1 MAQNYRRAKLR
12 GKSFKGQDLT
22 GADFSYCDIRGTD
35 FTDAILRGANFSH
48 ARAGL
53 QRRWAITILISALL
67 LSAVSGLLSA
77 VGGSLLGFIVV
88 NGNRENIYVAV
99 ISCIVLLLFFLITMR
114 RGVAAACGFLAVAVV
129 CAGVAAVVW
138 AGVVAVAWVGTG
150 TQTRVMELSAIVT
163 VVIIAAVAVIV
174 AATGLVVIAGAAV
187 VAGAIAGLFAVAV
200 TVAMAG
206 AVAGAV
212 VVAAAKV
219 GGVTAGAPAV
229 TVGVLTLI
237 LSADVS
243 CRALFEDEKQ
253 SWLRNIAFGLVTRRG
268 TSFQGSDLTDA
279 DFTQARLK
287 NTYFIKSILTR
298 TCWFQAKKLNFADIR
313 TTYLE
318 DEKIRELLITK
329 ELQNKNFD
337 GWNLQGINLQGANIT
352 DASLIAARLNESNL
366 QNADISRAN
375 LTKAQLDRTDF
386 RGAILT
392 GAYIG
397 DWGITPETKL
407 DGVQCEYIFMYVP
420 TKDNP
425 NPYRVPANWEE
436 TFKDGEFTQ
445 FINPSSNVSKI

>member
-1 MAQNYRRAKLR
+1 MAQNYRRAQLK

-35 FTDAILRGANFSH
+35 FTDAILRGANFRH

-77 VGGSLLGFIVV
+77 VGGSLFGFIVV
-88 NGNRENIYVAV
+88 NGHRENIYVAV
-99 ISCIVLLLFFLITMR
+99 ISLIVLLLFFLITVH
-114 RGVAAACGFLAVAVV
+114 RGVASASGFLAVAVV

-138 AGVVAVAWVGTG
+138 AGVVAVAWAGTG
-150 TQTRVMELSAIVT
+150 TQTRVMELSGIVT
-163 VVIIAAVAVIV
+163 LVIIGAVAVII
-174 AATGLVVIAGAAV
+174 AATGLVIIAGAAV
-187 VAGAIAGLFAVAV
+187 VAGALAGLFAVGV

-212 VVAAAKV
+212 VVAAAKI

-229 TVGVLTLI
+229 TVAVLTLI
-237 LSADVS
+237 LSTDIS
-243 CRALFEDEKQ
+243 CRALFEDKKQ

-268 TSFQGSDLTDA
+268 TSFQASDLTDA
-279 DFTQARLK
+279 DFTQAILK
-287 NTYFIKSILTR
+287 NTYFIKSTLTR

-318 DEKIRELLITK
+318 DEDIRQLLITK
-329 ELQNKNFD
+329 ELHNKNFD
-337 GWNLQGINLQGANIT
+337 GWNLQGMNLQGANLRDT
-352 DASLIAARLNESNL
+352 SLVAARLNESNL

-375 LTKAQLDRTDF
+375 LTKAQLDRTDL

-407 DGVQCEYIFMYVP
+407 DAVKCEYIFMYVP
-420 TKDNP
+420 TKDHP
-425 NPYRVPANWEE
+425 NPYRLPSNWEE
-436 TFKDGEFTQ
+436 TFEEGDFTQ
-445 FINPSSNVSKI
+445 FMSSSSKFSKI